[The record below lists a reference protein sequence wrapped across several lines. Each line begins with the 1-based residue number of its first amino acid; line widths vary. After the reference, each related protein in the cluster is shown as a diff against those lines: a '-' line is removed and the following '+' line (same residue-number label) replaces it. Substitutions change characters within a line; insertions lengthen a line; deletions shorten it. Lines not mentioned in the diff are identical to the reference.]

1 MKTCTK
7 CGTQMADEA
16 VACPNCGCGAAP
28 AVQLSTNRSLLKY
41 ILLGII
47 TLGIYNI
54 VVMSE
59 VSTDINLIATKYDG
73 KKTMHFCLV
82 FFLFSWLTLG
92 LFYPVWFHMLSARIF
107 DELKRRNIDYEFGAK
122 TYWLWGVLGAFI
134 IAGPFVYLHKLLNSM
149 NLLAADYNAKG

>member
-16 VACPNCGCGAAP
+16 VVCPNCGCGAAP

-92 LFYPVWFHMLSARIF
+92 LFYPVWFHMLSARIS